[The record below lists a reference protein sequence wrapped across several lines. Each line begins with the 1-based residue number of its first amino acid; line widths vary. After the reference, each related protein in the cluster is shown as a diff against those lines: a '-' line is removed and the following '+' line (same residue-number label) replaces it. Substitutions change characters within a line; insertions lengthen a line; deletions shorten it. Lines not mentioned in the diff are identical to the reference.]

1 MKKLLINLS
10 SIGLLSIA
18 PMLAFTAHA
27 ADAAAGKNKTMSCA
41 GCHGSEGISQAG
53 MFPNLA
59 GQHAEYLESALKQYR
74 DGDREND
81 MMTPMAKGLSD
92 DDIKDIAAY
101 YARLK
106 AQYR

>member
-1 MKKLLINLS
+1 MKNALKKFNSFLLICIAS
-10 SIGLLSIA
+10 VISIS
-18 PMLAFTAHA
+18 TTA
-27 ADAAAGKNKTMSCA
+27 ADVTTGKEKTVSCA
-41 GCHGSEGISQAG
+41 GCHGTEGVSEAG

-92 DDIKDIAAY
+92 TDIKDIAAY
-101 YARLK
+101 YSSLK
-106 AQYR
+106 DK

>member
-1 MKKLLINLS
+1 MRKLLINFC
-10 SIGLLSIA
+10 SIGLLSISS
-18 PMLAFTAHA
+18 MMIFTANA
-27 ADAAAGKNKTMSCA
+27 ADIAAGKEKTMSCA
-41 GCHGSEGISQAG
+41 GCHGTEGISQAG

-92 DDIKDIAAY
+92 ADIKDIAAY
-101 YARLK
+101 YASLK
-106 AQYR
+106 DK